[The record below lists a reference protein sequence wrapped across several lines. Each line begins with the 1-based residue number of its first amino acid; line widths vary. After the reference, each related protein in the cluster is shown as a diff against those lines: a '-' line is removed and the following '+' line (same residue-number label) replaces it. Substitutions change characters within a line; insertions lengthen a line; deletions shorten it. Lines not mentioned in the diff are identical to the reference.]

1 MPQHIVII
9 GNGISGITCARH
21 IRKQSNDEI
30 TIISSES
37 EHFYSRTALM
47 YIYMGHMKYEH
58 TKPYEDWF
66 WKKNK
71 LKLVKDHV
79 VAIDIKEKKINFQTG
94 TSLNYDKLVIASGSV
109 SNRPPFPGMELK
121 GVQSLY
127 GGKIYKVNTPW
138 DIKFINIGGKKY
150 DLNNIEHG
158 ILRKKYNDPR
168 IHFALVCAAV
178 SCPRLRNEA
187 YTAAQLNAQ
196 LDDAGKEFL
205 NDRSKNRVNTDKAEL
220 SKYFSWYGGDFT
232 KNGSLADYINKYSDT
247 KINSKT
253 RISYLDYNWSINEQK

>member
-1 MPQHIVII
+1 M
-9 GNGISGITCARH
+9 
-21 IRKQSNDEI
+21 K
-30 TIISSES
+30 TILMV
-37 EHFYSRTALM
+37 TAL
-47 YIYMGHMKYEH
+47 ITTICSFAQKAPSHQQW
-58 TKPYEDWF
+58 DRLL
-66 WKKNK
+66 KK
-71 LKLVKDHV
+71 HV
-79 VAIDIKEKKINFQTG
+79 N
-94 TSLNYDKLVIASGSV
+94 ASGMV
-109 SNRPPFPGMELK
+109 SYKGFQKDKAELDAYLK
-121 GVQSLY
+121 ILSDNAPQNGWSEAEQKAYWINAYNAYTIALILKHYPVKSIKDI

-178 SCPRLRNEA
+178 SCPRLRNET

-232 KNGSLADYINKYSDT
+232 KNGSLADYINKYSAT

-253 RISYLDYNWSINEQK
+253 RISYLDYNWSLNEQK